1 MKQFIV
7 PKTPRGE
14 VICAVYK
21 MIFDDGSYYIGST
34 INLTQRINGWRFK
47 LNSGIDKNYRVT
59 AAFKSS
65 STVTFEILEIIDDP
79 VFRKFREDGYIKI
92 NFGKPL
98 CLNIASN
105 STNNLGIK
113 QNPNKKISTY
123 WNKTIVKIDDLGR
136 VLETYDS
143 VKQANEKNNT
153 SSVSDCLKD
162 CNRKVKGMMFREI
175 DKEGNIISPP
185 PLPKKPRKS
194 RAGIKLPE
202 HIVEARREVYRLRRL
217 SDDYTPPCTAKAL
230 NQYTLSGELVATHK
244 SIMGAARTMGSNLD
258 TFRKAIKKSP
268 TNFTKG
274 FIWKYADAV

>member
-7 PKTPRGE
+7 PQTPRGE

-59 AAFKSS
+59 AAFKASD
-65 STVTFEILEIIDDP
+65 TVTFEILEIIDDP

-105 STNNLGIK
+105 SINNLGIK
-113 QNPNKKISTY
+113 QNPNKKVSTY
-123 WNKTIVKIDDLGR
+123 WYKAVAKIDDLGR
-136 VLETYDS
+136 IIETYSS
-143 VKQANEKNNT
+143 VREANEKNNT
-153 SSVSDCLKD
+153 QSVSECFKNSL
-162 CNRKVKGMMFREI
+162 RKVHGMMFREL
-175 DKEGNIISPP
+175 DKDGNVVPAP
-185 PLPKKPRKS
+185 FVPLRERKPRRIGYKIS
-194 RAGIKLPE
+194 ESAKHKIRERNKIK
-202 HIVEARREVYRLRRL
+202 RL
-217 SDDYTPPCTAKAL
+217 SPDYTPPLSAKVL
-230 NQYTLSGELVATHK
+230 HQYTLSGNFVQSYP
-244 SIMGAARTMGSNLD
+244 SIMHAARAMGSNID

-268 TNFTKG
+268 NNFTKG
-274 FIWKYADAV
+274 YVWKYA